1 MPSCKSPAQQF
12 LAIVVG
18 TMELRVFLAEDL
30 ASMHALIGELLS
42 SIGRLRLVGRAAT
55 EAEAKLWLTEHPG
68 EWDVCIADLM
78 LDQGSGFGVIA
89 HAAASRGQA
98 HIVAFSGYMSEGI
111 RAHCLRL
118 GAEAAFDK
126 SDTAGFI
133 SWLAHVAASASD
145 EDAAG

>member
-1 MPSCKSPAQQF
+1 
-12 LAIVVG
+12 
-18 TMELRVFLAEDL
+18 MELRVFLAEDL

-42 SIGRLRLVGRAAT
+42 SIGGLRLVGRAAT

-89 HAAASRGQA
+89 HAAANRGQA
-98 HIVAFSGYMSEGI
+98 RIVGFSGYMSEGI

-126 SDTAGFI
+126 ADTAGFI
-133 SWLAHVAASASD
+133 SWLAQVAASAAD
-145 EDAAG
+145 KDAAD